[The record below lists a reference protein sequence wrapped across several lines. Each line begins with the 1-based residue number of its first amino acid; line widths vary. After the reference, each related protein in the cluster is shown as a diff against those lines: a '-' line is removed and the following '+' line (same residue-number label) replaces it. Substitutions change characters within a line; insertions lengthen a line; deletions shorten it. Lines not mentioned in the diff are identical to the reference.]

1 MKKFG
6 SAISYLTVDL
16 IKIWKNSNENNFA
29 ENRDKYLATE
39 NTPDA
44 CYYRQLD
51 YNRMQKTIQFI
62 DRYIDSVTPE
72 NEMKMEIF
80 FNQNEPAFIDDQVNT
95 SLFNFSYADKVYAF
109 AQENKLSIKIHTIV
123 WYRHVPKQLTD
134 YLENRSAEDKK
145 RLTFQFIK
153 TYMQCLK
160 ERYPNAYSMEL
171 INEIAADPA
180 EIRSFKEEGKPVY
193 DFDDEGVRI
202 DEWYKLMGKHYYIE
216 LFRMAREIFGDKIK
230 LLYNDNNEGNKEKQI
245 IFKTVIDNIQKYEKE
260 HGLKLIDGF
269 GMQCHFWGSEDEDKN
284 FMEEMFEQCSRF
296 GVELQVTEFDVSNHS
311 TKEIQQSIFNNFAE
325 VAQKYGIEVFTT
337 WGLNDIVAWLHEEEA
352 SLVDSNCDLKPFTMK
367 YIEAFSERYEKAS
380 REK

>member
-29 ENRDKYLATE
+29 ENRDKYLAVK
-39 NTPDA
+39 NPPDA
-44 CYYRQLD
+44 CFYRQLD
-51 YNRMQKTIQFI
+51 YTRMQKIIQFI
-62 DRYIDSVTPE
+62 DLYIDSVTPE

-80 FNQNEPAFIDDQVNT
+80 FNQKELAFIDDQVNT
-95 SLFNFSYADKVYAF
+95 RLFNFSYADKVYAF

-134 YLENRSAEDKK
+134 YLENRSTEDKK

-153 TYMQCLK
+153 TYLQCLK
-160 ERYPNAYSMEL
+160 ERYPNACSMEL

-180 EIRSFKEEGKPVY
+180 EIRSLKEEGKPVY
-193 DFDDEGVRI
+193 DYDDEGVRI

-230 LLYNDNNEGNKEKQI
+230 LLYNDNNEGNSEKQLT
-245 IFKTVIDNIQKYEKE
+245 FKTVIDNIKEYEKE
-260 HGLKLIDGF
+260 HGVKLIDGF

-284 FMEEMFEQCSRF
+284 FMEEMFQQCSRF

-337 WGLNDIVAWLHEEEA
+337 WGLNDIV
-352 SLVDSNCDLKPFTMK
+352 S
-367 YIEAFSERYEKAS
+367 
-380 REK
+380 